1 MKFQVFG
8 ITYAKEF
15 KGFDLINRGPDM
27 LKDRLEEKINK
38 LKEILWDLRSVVVA
52 FSGGV
57 DSTFLLAV
65 TSEVLGKNVLAI
77 TAASPMIPT
86 WEIKEAK
93 KIARRLKIKHKL
105 IKTSPLEDPSL
116 KHNPKDR
123 CYICKKGLFVKFLD
137 LADKYG
143 YQYLVDG
150 TNFDDLKGYRPGLKA
165 LKELGVRSP
174 LAEAGL
180 TKDDIRKYSKKIGL
194 PTWDSPALAC
204 LATRIPHGEEIT
216 ELKLKQIDQAEEFIR
231 SLGFKQ
237 VRVRYHFPIARIE
250 IYPEDISRIIGSPT
264 RNVVV
269 ERLKAI
275 GFGHIVIDMEG
286 YRSGSMDELKN

>member
-1 MKFQVFG
+1 M
-8 ITYAKEF
+8 I
-15 KGFDLINRGPDM
+15 
-27 LKDRLEEKINK
+27 KDDSDEKINK
-38 LKEILWDLRSVVVA
+38 LKTILRDLKSVVVA

-65 TSEVLGKNVLAI
+65 AAEVLGKNVLAI
-77 TAASPMIPT
+77 TAASVMIPT

-93 KIARRLKIKHKL
+93 KIARKLKVRHML
-105 IKTSPLEDPSL
+105 IKTDPLKNPSL
-116 KHNPKDR
+116 KHNPVDR
-123 CYICKKGLFVKFLD
+123 CYICKKDLFVKFLN

-143 YQYLVDG
+143 YSYLIDG
-150 TNFDDLKGYRPGLKA
+150 TNFDDLQGFRPGLKA

-174 LAEAGL
+174 LAEAEL
-180 TKDDIRKYSKKIGL
+180 TKEEIRKHSKIIGL

-216 ELKLKQIDQAEEFIR
+216 EPKLKQIDQAEEFIR

-250 IYPEDISRIIGSPT
+250 PLLRH
-264 RNVVV
+264 
-269 ERLKAI
+269 K
-275 GFGHIVIDMEG
+275 
-286 YRSGSMDELKN
+286 